1 MPVIRYEEP
10 GDVAAIHDVV
20 RSAFPT
26 EEEAMLI
33 RNLRESGHL
42 CVSLVAEEQGQV
54 IGHIAFSPVT
64 IDGQN
69 GGLGLAPVC
78 VKPAFQNQGIGGELV
93 TQGLLAA
100 RRFGAGYVVVLGH
113 SHYYP
118 RFGFQ
123 NASALGFQNEYGA
136 EESFMIMELEPG
148 ALPAGGLVKY
158 CDEFQ
163 AWS

>member
-1 MPVIRYEEP
+1 MPAIRYEEP
-10 GDVAAIHDVV
+10 GDVAAIHAVV

-26 EEEAMLI
+26 EEEAILI

-42 CVSLVAEEQGQV
+42 CVSLVAEEQGNV

-64 IDGQN
+64 INGQN
-69 GGLGLAPVC
+69 GGLGLAPVS
-78 VKPAFQNQGIGGELV
+78 VKPEFQNQGIGGELV
-93 TQGLLAA
+93 SQGLLAA
-100 RRFGAGYVVVLGH
+100 RRYGAGYVVVLGH

-123 NASALGFQNEYGA
+123 NARALGFQNEYGA
-136 EESFMIMELEPG
+136 DESFMIVELEPG
-148 ALPAGGLVKY
+148 ALPSGGLVKY
-158 CDEFQ
+158 GEEFQ